1 MVGSATL
8 GASRRQPSP
17 DTDQGPRP
25 KLRRMAFLILI
36 GVVLLLGA
44 GLAVAIKT
52 AFAARQE
59 LEDLEAEIAETRGMG
74 LEPDS
79 TSDLWTPSDLEVLRD
94 DDEVDRSDPFLT
106 LTRAN
111 AAVSSTDDSEVDWD
125 DQFSTLT
132 RADSPTTW
140 HAAPE
145 SRPLDPEPYNF
156 EPEPHPSDPGPT
168 WHAAAR
174 PTLAEPDPHPS
185 DPGPTWHAAARPTL
199 AEPDPHPSDPGPT
212 WHAAARRTL
221 AEPDPHPSN
230 PGPTWQAA
238 PRSNGSVEANVS
250 EPTSS
255 AALAPLGDLNPVAWR
270 TSADAPII
278 VLVVGAGF
286 LGTGMTAGVTTAA
299 RLRQAWSRINDSF
312 GQTGVITLDPDA
324 EPSPSPPSTPAD
336 DSRDTGQPR
345 AEEPAPEP
353 ATEPKP
359 IVWRAPAGARRR

>member
-1 MVGSATL
+1 
-8 GASRRQPSP
+8 
-17 DTDQGPRP
+17 
-25 KLRRMAFLILI
+25 MAFLILI

-44 GLAVAIKT
+44 GLAVAVKM

-79 TSDLWTPSDLEVLRD
+79 TSELWTPSDLEVLRD

-132 RADSPTTW
+132 RAGSPATRSAPTSTRAAQKAPPRSKAPEPEPTW
-140 HAAPE
+140 HAAPG
-145 SRPLDPEPYNF
+145 SGPMDRQPYSV
-156 EPEPHPSDPGPT
+156 EPEPHPSDPGAT

-174 PTLAEPDPHPS
+174 PTLAEADPHPS

-199 AEPDPHPSDPGPT
+199 VEPDPHPSD
-212 WHAAARRTL
+212 
-221 AEPDPHPSN
+221 

-238 PRSNGSVEANVS
+238 PRSNGSVEANIS

-312 GQTGVITLDPDA
+312 GQTGVMTLDPDA

>member
-1 MVGSATL
+1 
-8 GASRRQPSP
+8 
-17 DTDQGPRP
+17 
-25 KLRRMAFLILI
+25 MAFLILI

-156 EPEPHPSDPGPT
+156 EPEPHPSDPG
-168 WHAAAR
+168 A
-174 PTLAEPDPHPS
+174 
-185 DPGPTWHAAARPTL
+185 TWHAAARPTL

-238 PRSNGSVEANVS
+238 PRSNGSVEAKVS